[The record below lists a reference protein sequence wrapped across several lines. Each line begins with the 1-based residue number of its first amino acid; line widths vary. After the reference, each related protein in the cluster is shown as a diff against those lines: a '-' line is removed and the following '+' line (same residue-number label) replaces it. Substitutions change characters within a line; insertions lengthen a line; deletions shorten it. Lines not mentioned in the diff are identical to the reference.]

1 MKGRK
6 EFAIGSLLL

>member
-6 EFAIGSLLL
+6 EFTKGSLLL